1 MEQVDEESD
10 QTNEKQDVNQNN
22 KIDEN
27 YKGIYFGDDNQKF
40 HDKKTGAHFQYDNLR
55 KLLKIASQERAIIDK
70 KLGIVYDK
78 PVIEDSDVSVTLKNN
93 FIISDGQKKV
103 ILDR

>member
-1 MEQVDEESD
+1 M
-10 QTNEKQDVNQNN
+10 
-22 KIDEN
+22 
-27 YKGIYFGDDNQKF
+27 
-40 HDKKTGAHFQYDNLR
+40 
-55 KLLKIASQERAIIDK
+55 LKIASQERAIIDK